1 MKIKFV
7 PHLKKTDGKPP
18 TPPTIGKKNNAGGG
32 LIFILKTKF
41 ENKFE
46 QKLRKTHCR
55 FGEMIQKLKMLNHS

>member
-32 LIFILKTKF
+32 LIFI
-41 ENKFE
+41 
-46 QKLRKTHCR
+46 
-55 FGEMIQKLKMLNHS
+55 